1 MPLNYGALGKSD
13 EENKM
18 FQDAELAID
27 KDNLFEWLARN
38 DKLGPLDYSTSNDV
52 ELAMIGHN
60 MKYKHTAESFNRTMY
75 EMHHLARLGID
86 AYCASYTQAIAAPS
100 APKEVVQ
107 RSPEMD
113 AKVIDEILN
122 RAPFKRAPKWSQE
135 YVTLYPDVL
144 NKLPRQTGEFK
155 KPGVSDPTTRRLNF

>member
-1 MPLNYGALGKSD
+1 MPLNYCALGKSE

-18 FQDAELAID
+18 LRDAEMAIE
-27 KDNLFEWLARN
+27 KNNLFEWLAKN
-38 DKLGPLDYSTSNDV
+38 DTLAPTEYSESDLH
-52 ELAMIGHN
+52 EIGMIGHN
-60 MKYKHTAESFNRTMY
+60 MRYLHTKESFNRTMY

-86 AYCASYTQAIAAPS
+86 EYCSSYTQAIAAPS

-113 AKVIDEILN
+113 AKVIDEIVN

-144 NKLPRQTGEFK
+144 KKLPRQTGEFK